1 MEEKDP
7 MELMLEHPE
16 REFTYHYGLGAE
28 RMSKEAAKKIDK
40 VICELSEDIVHSIV
54 GFSCDYKEI
63 TEKTK
68 TLALLIDANTRAY
81 ENRVWN
87 DQGYQPG
94 EDLCP
99 TQEKMTRGRKI
110 KRVEI
115 EINFQEPVG
124 GLNVK
129 KAVRNFRRQC
139 RELMDAEIQTRYSCD
154 GDEEPGVVEQG
165 QKMPSKNRSS
175 ILGPNG
181 KKSAVR

>member
-7 MELMLEHPE
+7 MELMVERPE
-16 REFTYHYGLGAE
+16 REFTYLYGLGAE

-68 TLALLIDANTRAY
+68 TLALLIDANTRSH
-81 ENRVWN
+81 ENRIWN

-94 EDLCP
+94 EDICP

-154 GDEEPGVVEQG
+154 GVEEPGLVE
-165 QKMPSKNRSS
+165 QKMPQ
-175 ILGPNG
+175 
-181 KKSAVR
+181 